1 MRSARRANAA
11 VGLNGML
18 MALVMG
24 VSCVRSQRTLQPT
37 PEPSLRTCRSGTG
50 TSFTVDE
57 PNADTPI
64 LVLHTPYAG
73 FSQVSPLPTFVVWRN
88 GDVLFTV
95 KDGAGDFRTQMG
107 HLDPETAIALV
118 ADVVQQLDGE
128 PAFQEPRP
136 SITDQPMNRL
146 FAFSDDAWRSWSVYG
161 WWSDELVNSATLEA
175 EYREFLN
182 QERAL
187 EERCETIGAMNLN
200 RVECIGPRQPPPAK
214 FAAVYRQLTTMPLKP
229 QGNFAPAR
237 FTVSFFDAWQTRRVY
252 LHWPDALAAPPAMS
266 PAHCSLA
273 VDGAQAC
280 SFDLAPS
287 DNFAVKRFVTAM
299 QRAGKKRG
307 DSVLRSSSGSWNFYF
322 TAEYRGERDMWQV
335 QSCATKLGITQ
346 ER

>member
-18 MALVMG
+18 MALVIG

-37 PEPSLRTCRSGTG
+37 PEPSLQTCRSGTG

-200 RVECIGPRQPPPAK
+200 SSSEVCRRISATHHNAAQAPGQLCASAFYRVIFRRMANSPG
-214 FAAVYRQLTTMPLKP
+214 
-229 QGNFAPAR
+229 
-237 FTVSFFDAWQTRRVY
+237 VS
-252 LHWPDALAAPPAMS
+252 ALARCFGGS
-266 PAHCSLA
+266 TSN
-273 VDGAQAC
+273 V
-280 SFDLAPS
+280 
-287 DNFAVKRFVTAM
+287 
-299 QRAGKKRG
+299 AGPLL
-307 DSVLRSSSGSWNFYF
+307 VGS
-322 TAEYRGERDMWQV
+322 
-335 QSCATKLGITQ
+335 
-346 ER
+346 